1 MSVLLR
7 GMLHGAA
14 PWSTHQVKSSNL
26 RAGLCIKVPVATTK
40 WASDDCPLGMT
51 APCCNKRLR
60 GDPVI

>member
-40 WASDDCPLGMT
+40 WASDD
-51 APCCNKRLR
+51 
-60 GDPVI
+60 